1 MTGKPKVD
9 MWRPWPFLTKLQIEQ
24 SPSFKLGMSFKAE
37 KKLRSASCK
46 VIAEA
51 GQSTMPTDRPAEWGF
66 CACRVLKH
74 VNMQERPWIRE

>member
-1 MTGKPKVD
+1 MAGKPKVD

-37 KKLRSASCK
+37 KKLRSAACK

-51 GQSTMPTDRPAEWGF
+51 GQSNTPTG
-66 CACRVLKH
+66 
-74 VNMQERPWIRE
+74 